1 MACHDPRQRFEVADD
16 HPPIDS
22 LIRSGLL
29 KVFSLPVDEA
39 GHDRAFHSVL
49 EALARQSQGVG
60 QPRFSPAGQPS

>member
-1 MACHDPRQRFEVADD
+1 MACHDLRQRFEAADD
-16 HPPIDS
+16 HPPIDT

-49 EALARQSQGVG
+49 AALARRSQGAG
-60 QPRFSPAGQPS
+60 QPRFFPAGQPL